1 MRFRATA
8 IIRCDV
14 RVWRYV
20 EADNYNEALQL
31 VKDMSTGDGNVDYEI
46 ISDRETMGITLTRED
61 DL

>member
-1 MRFRATA
+1 MKFRATA

-14 RVWRYV
+14 RVWRNV
-20 EADNYNEALQL
+20 EANDYYEALRL
-31 VKDMSTGDGNVDYEI
+31 VKDMSSGDSNVDYEI